1 MGRPK
6 FKALMC
12 NLCIFVSWSEIQ
24 QSWNRPRDLKNT
36 VWLSFPETPPD
47 YIPTSPP
54 IDGQIE
60 GTEEEN
66 MSFDQLFKNLSRTCG
81 FWQVASLICFLSE
94 RPAPAR
100 IRPCALFSLKSSFCL
115 ASGCSVQ
122 EKYGSISFAQVFPEL
137 STYIQNQNKH
147 LNIVQINCPPNALE
161 PVFNTT
167 HREPFSTCLYIGII
181 KQ

>member
-1 MGRPK
+1 
-6 FKALMC
+6 
-12 NLCIFVSWSEIQ
+12 
-24 QSWNRPRDLKNT
+24 
-36 VWLSFPETPPD
+36 
-47 YIPTSPP
+47 
-54 IDGQIE
+54 
-60 GTEEEN
+60 

-181 KQ
+181 KQQPYINFSFCLPILPLLTQAHFYPALDFPKHALNPVFFGLNLQEMNKSSKSVF